1 MKKQFRKN
9 KKTSRV
15 WNILDF
21 MIDMLELFVDITK
34 IFQDDI

>member
-9 KKTSRV
+9 KKTSRI

-21 MIDMLELFVDITK
+21 MTDMLELFVEIAEV
-34 IFQDDI
+34 FLDDI